1 MKVTVSD
8 DTGKTVEQELAVGT
22 YRVGRGEGC
31 EVLLDDETVSRE
43 HCVIEV
49 LKGKSIL
56 RDLGS
61 MNGTTLNDKRTD
73 EAELKEGDVI
83 ALGRTKITVSLAA
96 ASEEEAK
103 APPAE
108 EAEKPKGDG
117 AEEAPAEQETPAEE
131 GGTGEESP
139 PAAEPAEGGE
149 EPKPS
154 ESES

>member
-1 MKVTVSD
+1 MKVTVTD
-8 DTGKTVEQELAVGT
+8 DTGKTVEQELSVGT

-43 HCVIEV
+43 HCIIEV
-49 LKGKSIL
+49 LEGKCIL

-61 MNGTTLNDKRTD
+61 MNGTTLNDKRTA
-73 EAELKEGDVI
+73 EADLKDGDVI

-96 ASEEEAK
+96 ESEEEAK

-108 EAEKPKGDG
+108 EAEKPKEEG
-117 AEEAPAEQETPAEE
+117 AEEPPAEQDTPAEE

-139 PAAEPAEGGE
+139 PAPEPAEGGGE
-149 EPKPS
+149 AKSS